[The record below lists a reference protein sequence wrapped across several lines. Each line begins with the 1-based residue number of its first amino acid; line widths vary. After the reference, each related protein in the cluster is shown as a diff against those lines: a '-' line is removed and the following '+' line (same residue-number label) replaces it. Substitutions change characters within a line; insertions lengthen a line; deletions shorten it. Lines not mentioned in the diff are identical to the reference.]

1 VIEVASIIRHQLRL
15 VHYAL
20 MFYTRIP
27 LPSLDSTD
35 QNIQDHASR
44 YFPLIGWLVG
54 AICAGSFLGLN
65 MLFTQEVSVVLAVL
79 IGIYTT
85 GAFHEDGLADTCD
98 GLGGGWDKAQIL
110 DIMKD
115 SRVGTYG
122 LVGLGFAL
130 MLKVTLLAQL
140 PIEYVALALLVANVV
155 SRWYSVLVMRLMR
168 YVRMDALSKAKPITK
183 HFANKDFLIA
193 TSITLPA
200 FCFLLVGDIWLA
212 TLTMGLPVLYLCLKL
227 RKWLGGYTGDTLGAV
242 QQVSEIG
249 FYLSLAAILTW

>member
-1 VIEVASIIRHQLRL
+1 MNIASFIKHQVRL
-15 VHYAL
+15 MHYAL

-27 LPSLDSTD
+27 LPSLANTD
-35 QNIQDHASR
+35 QSIQDHASR

-54 AICAGSFLGLN
+54 AISAGSFVVLN
-65 MLFTQEVSVVLAVL
+65 LLFTQEVSVLLATL

-98 GLGGGWDKAQIL
+98 GLGGGWDKQQIL

-130 MLKVTLLAQL
+130 VLKVVLLAQL
-140 PIEYVALALLVANVV
+140 PIEYVALALLAGNVL

-168 YVRMDALSKAKPITK
+168 YVRLDERSKSKPITK
-183 HFANKDFLIA
+183 HFSAKDFIVA
-193 TSITLPA
+193 SIITLPA
-200 FCFLLVGDIWLA
+200 LYLLLFNGFWIA
-212 TLTMGLPVLYLCLKL
+212 CLTMGIPVLYLCLKL
-227 RKWLGGYTGDTLGAV
+227 KKWLGGYTGDALGAV
-242 QQVSEIG
+242 QQLSELA
-249 FYLSLAAILTW
+249 FYLSVTTIIAW